1 MIFASLGLDWS
12 NFQRGIQG
20 AMTSVQRL
28 AGGASLFATASAAA
42 RQFVDAIEM
51 GDALVDLNAQT
62 GVAVDKLMELQMAF
76 DLNGMKAD
84 QVQPVLSKMQRMIA
98 EAASGS
104 AEAAAKFAMMGI
116 SIADIQDLNAD
127 EQLLKIGKAIG
138 EIQNPAQRSAM
149 AMEIFGKQGAKLLS
163 VFAAGGMV
171 EVRKVLG
178 NQAALLLENA
188 GIFGKASDILGLA
201 GSKVRGF
208 FIGIA
213 SEIVPQLM
221 EVLEKS
227 EKLDFSKAGA
237 TAGKELNMFALAGK
251 QIGIYLAD
259 ITSLLVRALSKA
271 AEILFAPAMFL
282 GKLLGGDRGP
292 SGYQEGAPETKDT
305 YITRGLADIEKQQKE
320 ARKKNPT
327 PGAADTGAGYIP
339 KPGVG
344 GGPAAMIATSGAKV
358 GALGGAVWGGEQSIN
373 VQRDQL
379 AVQQRIANS
388 IDAFLKAATPT
399 SNPYIGSVI
408 PQLGVI

>member
-1 MIFASLGLDWS
+1 MITASLGLDWS
-12 NFQRGIQG
+12 NFQRGMQS
-20 AMTSVQRL
+20 AMSAMQQL
-28 AGGASLFATASAAA
+28 AGGASIFAALSFAANK
-42 RQFVDAIEM
+42 FSEAIQL
-51 GDALVDLNAQT
+51 GDDLVDLNAQT
-62 GVAVDKLMELQMAF
+62 GVAIDKLMELQMAF

-84 QVQPVLSKMQRMIA
+84 QVQPVLSKMQRLIA
-98 EAASGS
+98 EAGSGS
-104 AEAAAKFAMMGI
+104 AEAAAKFAMMGV
-116 SIADIQDLNAD
+116 SIADIQGLNAD
-127 EQLLKIGKAIG
+127 EQLMKIGEAIT

-163 VFAAGGMV
+163 VFAAGGMA

-178 NQAALLLENA
+178 NQAELLLQNA
-188 GIFGKASDILGLA
+188 GVFGKASDILGLT
-201 GSKVRGF
+201 GNKIRGF
-208 FIGIA
+208 FVGIA

-221 EVLEKS
+221 DVLEKS
-227 EKLDFSKAGA
+227 EKLDFSKAGV
-237 TAGKELNMFALAGK
+237 TAGKELSMFALAGK
-251 QIGIYLAD
+251 QIAIYMAD
-259 ITSLLVRALSKA
+259 IASLVVRAFSKA

-292 SGYQEGAPETKDT
+292 SGYQEGAPETQDN
-305 YITRGLADIEKQQKE
+305 YMTRGLAEIAKQQEE
-320 ARKKNPT
+320 ARKNNPT

>member
-28 AGGASLFATASAAA
+28 AGGASLFATASVAA

-84 QVQPVLSKMQRMIA
+84 QVQPKLAIMQRIISD
-98 EAASGS
+98 AASGS
-104 AEAAAKFAMMGI
+104 VEAAAKFAMMGVSI
-116 SIADIQDLNAD
+116 SDIQDASAD

-163 VFAAGGMV
+163 VFASGGMA

-178 NQAALLLENA
+178 NQSALMLENA
-188 GIFGKASDILGLA
+188 GIFAKASDILGLA

-208 FIGIA
+208 FVGIA

-221 EVLEKS
+221 DVLDKA
-227 EKLDFSKAGA
+227 EKLDFSKVGQGV
-237 TAGKELNMFALAGK
+237 GKEINMFVAAAQEVYVWMAK
-251 QIGIYLAD
+251 LAD
-259 ITSLLVRALSKA
+259 LIVSAFSTA
-271 AEILFAPAMFL
+271 ANILFAPALLL

-292 SGYQEGAPETKDT
+292 SGQQEGAPETKDT
-305 YITRGLADIEKQQKE
+305 YLSRAMAEIEKEQEK
-320 ARKKNPT
+320 ARKKNKT

-339 KPGVG
+339 KAGGG

-358 GALGGAVWGGEQSIN
+358 GALGGAVWGGDQGVN

-388 IDAFLKAATPT
+388 IDAFLKNAMPT
-399 SNPYIGSVI
+399 QNAYIGGVT

>member
-20 AMTSVQRL
+20 AMTAVQRL

-42 RQFVDAIEM
+42 RQFVDAIDM

-84 QVQPVLSKMQRMIA
+84 QLQPVLAKMQRIIS

-104 AEAAAKFAMMGI
+104 IEAAQKFAMMGI
-116 SIADIQDLNAD
+116 SIEEIQGLNAD
-127 EQLLKIGKAIG
+127 EQLIKIGKAIK
-138 EIQNPAQRSAM
+138 EIKNPAQQSA
-149 AMEIFGKQGAKLLS
+149 AAIEIFGKSGAKLLS
-163 VFAAGGMV
+163 VFSAGGME

-178 NQAALLLENA
+178 NQSALMLENA
-188 GIFGKASDILGLA
+188 GVFGKASDILGLA
-201 GSKVRGF
+201 GSKMRGF
-208 FIGIA
+208 FVGIA

-221 EVLEKS
+221 DVLDKAA
-227 EKLDFSKAGA
+227 KLDFSKVGQGV
-237 TAGKELNMFALAGK
+237 GKEINMFVAAAK
-251 QIGIYLAD
+251 EVYVWMAKLAD
-259 ITSLLVRALSKA
+259 LILGAFTKA
-271 AEILFAPAMFL
+271 AEILLSPAVYL

-292 SGYQEGAPETKDT
+292 SGQQEGAPETKDT
-305 YITRGLADIEKQQKE
+305 YLSRAMAQIEKEQKK
-320 ARKKNPT
+320 AREENKT
-327 PGAADTGAGYIP
+327 PGAADTNADYIQ
-339 KPGVG
+339 KVAA
-344 GGPAAMIATSGAKV
+344 GPAAMIATSSAKV

-388 IDAFLKAATPT
+388 IDAFLKAATPI
-399 SNPYIGSVI
+399 SNPYIGGVT

>member
-20 AMTSVQRL
+20 AITSVQRL

-62 GVAVDKLMELQMAF
+62 GVAIDKLMELQMAF
-76 DLNGMKAD
+76 DLNGMKAE
-84 QVQPVLSKMQRMIA
+84 QVQPVLSKMQLMIA
-98 EAASGS
+98 DAGSGS
-104 AEAAAKFAMMGI
+104 SEAAAKFAMMGM
-116 SIADIQDLNAD
+116 SIADIQGLNAD
-127 EQLLKIGKAIG
+127 EQLMEIGKAIK

-163 VFAAGGMV
+163 VFAAGGME

-178 NQAALLLENA
+178 NQSAILLENA
-188 GIFGKASDILGLA
+188 GIFGKASDILGLT

-208 FIGIA
+208 FVGIA

-221 EVLEKS
+221 KVLEKS
-227 EKLDFSKAGA
+227 AKLDFSKVGQGV
-237 TAGKELNMFALAGK
+237 GKEINMFVAAAQEVYVWMAK
-251 QIGIYLAD
+251 LAD
-259 ITSLLVRALSKA
+259 LIVSAFSKA
-271 AEILFAPAMFL
+271 AQILLAPALFL
-282 GKLLGGDRGP
+282 GKVLGGDRGP
-292 SGYQEGAPETKDT
+292 SGQQEGAPETKDT
-305 YITRGLADIEKQQKE
+305 YLSRAMAQIEEEQKKARADNK
-320 ARKKNPT
+320 T

-339 KPGVG
+339 KAGGG

-358 GALGGAVWGGEQSIN
+358 GALGGAVWGGEESIN

-388 IDAFLKAATPT
+388 IDAFLKAATPD
-399 SNPYIGSVI
+399 SNPYIGSVM